1 MTGSR
6 FYYENIKYCKIELQ
20 PEDYGGLKNNA
31 EEQLG
36 QLLRG
41 DDSRL
46 GSVGSMV
53 MGADPRI
60 LANLEARLPH
70 LDPSLRLTHAEWFPV
85 TNTR

>member
-1 MTGSR
+1 MH
-6 FYYENIKYCKIELQ
+6 IQLQ

-41 DDSRL
+41 DESRL
-46 GSVGSMV
+46 GSVGNMAV
-53 MGADPRI
+53 GPDPRA

-70 LDPSLRLTHAEWFPV
+70 LDPSLRLTHAEWLPV